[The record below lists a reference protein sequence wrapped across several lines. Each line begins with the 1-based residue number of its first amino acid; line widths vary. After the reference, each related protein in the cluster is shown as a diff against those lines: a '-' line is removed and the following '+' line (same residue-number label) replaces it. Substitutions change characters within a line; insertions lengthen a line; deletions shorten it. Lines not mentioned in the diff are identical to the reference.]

1 LSPRFS
7 FSIGPRQGQEAGM
20 EIDSILIL
28 MLISF
33 IIGMVMGIS
42 LVRPGRSA

>member
-1 LSPRFS
+1 MDINST
-7 FSIGPRQGQEAGM
+7 
-20 EIDSILIL
+20 LIL

>member
-1 LSPRFS
+1 MDINST
-7 FSIGPRQGQEAGM
+7 
-20 EIDSILIL
+20 LIL

-42 LVRPGRSA
+42 LVRPGRPA

>member
-1 LSPRFS
+1 
-7 FSIGPRQGQEAGM
+7 M
-20 EIDSILIL
+20 DSTVIL

-42 LVRPGRSA
+42 LVRPSRSG